1 MSKWATDYLAKNYV
15 QLWIGE
21 KPKGK
26 DVVGDDLLRLCYI
39 YLASYANE
47 NNNFECWVSAE
58 RQAND
63 MRKDERSVRRARSQ
77 LQVAGLMLDTGRQV
91 RQSKVW
97 QIVLPGYAEWINEL
111 AKTGAYTPDAS
122 TLTTT
127 GADQGA
133 DQGATTGAT
142 TGAKTGAKTGA
153 DQGATTG
160 ADQSA
165 STSQT
170 EPELEK
176 NCVNTTQQKLEQTL
190 LENAVRL
197 ELTVIKSEIPF
208 ENICNAKNK
217 QKLFLPVVKQVL
229 KTFGDKSANDRDCAV
244 YVLSKIHPDNDKFKC
259 STSTYQVL
267 NERYCQ
273 PAPDRAKLIDGQ
285 TFIGDLAKTFK
296 DENYEPF

>member
-77 LQVAGLMLDTGRQV
+77 LQSAGLMIDTGRQV

-97 QIVLPGYAEWINEL
+97 QIVLPGYAEWISEL
-111 AKTGAYTPDAS
+111 TKTGAYTPDAS
-122 TLTTT
+122 TLT
-127 GADQGA
+127 DQGA
-133 DQGATTGAT
+133 DQGAKTGADQGAKT
-142 TGAKTGAKTGA
+142 GADQGAKTGAKTGA
-153 DQGATTG
+153 T
-160 ADQSA
+160 QSA

-176 NCVNTTQQKLEQTL
+176 KCVNTNQQKLEQTL

-197 ELTVIKSEIPF
+197 ELTIIKSQIPF
-208 ENICNAKNK
+208 ENICNSANK
-217 QKLFLPVVKQVL
+217 QALFLPVVKQAL
-229 KTFGDKSANDRDCAV
+229 KKFGDKSANDRDCAV
-244 YVLSKIHPDNDKFKC
+244 YVLSKIHPDNRDFKC
-259 STSTYQVL
+259 SLSTHQTL

-273 PAPDRAKLIDGQ
+273 PAPDRARLIDGQ
-285 TFIGDLAKTFK
+285 TFIGDLAK
-296 DENYEPF
+296 NYQNNIDEPF

>member
-77 LQVAGLMLDTGRQV
+77 LQVAGLMIDTGRQV

-133 DQGATTGAT
+133 DQGA
-142 TGAKTGAKTGA
+142 KTGAKTGA
-153 DQGATTG
+153 T
-160 ADQSA
+160 QSA

-176 NCVNTTQQKLEQTL
+176 ECVSTNQQKLEQTL
-190 LENAVRL
+190 LENAVRI
-197 ELTVIKSEIPF
+197 ELTVIPSTVPF
-208 ENICNAKNK
+208 KNICNAQKK
-217 QKLFLPVVKQVL
+217 QNLFLPAVKQAL
-229 KTFGDKSANDRDCAV
+229 KMFGDRSANDRDCAV

-259 STSTYQVL
+259 STSTYQAL
-267 NERYCQ
+267 NERYCHRE
-273 PAPDRAKLIDGQ
+273 PDRAKLIEGQ